1 MINAIVAAALAM
13 STAVLP
19 QTDVPPPGRVTID
32 VATVNGTGCPN
43 GTAGVEV
50 SPDNTTFHVIYSSY
64 IALVGVGAGPTD
76 FRKNCQLNLRVNVPE
91 GFTYGISEVDYRGF
105 VQLAPGANSSLRSTY
120 YFQGSPQTEY
130 KSHKWQGPVSDE
142 WQATDV
148 DWMIVYRPCGG
159 SRNIN
164 LNTELRVNAGTS
176 DPKTTT
182 SFMAMDS
189 TDAYIATDYHFA
201 WKRCP

>member
-1 MINAIVAAALAM
+1 MINTIVAAALAM

-19 QTDVPPPGRVTID
+19 QADVPPGVVTID
-32 VATVNGTGCPN
+32 MATVNGTGCPN
-43 GTAGVEV
+43 GTAAVDV
-50 SPDNTTFHVIYSSY
+50 SPDNAKFHVVYSSY
-64 IALVGVGAGPTD
+64 IAQVGVGAKPTD
-76 FRKNCQLNLRVNVPE
+76 FRKNCQLSLRVNVPE

-105 VQLAPGANSSLRSTY
+105 VHLARGASSTLRSTY
-120 YFQGSPQTEY
+120 YFQGSSQTEY
-130 KSHKWQGPVSDE
+130 KSHNWQGPVSDN

-148 DWMIVYRPCGG
+148 GWTIVYQPCGEN
-159 SRNIN
+159 RNLN
-164 LNTELRVNAGTS
+164 LNTELRVGVGTS

-189 TDAYIATDYHFA
+189 TDVYIATDYHFA